1 MPRKMRVQFQGA
13 IYHLMSRGDRREDVF
28 LDDVDRQDFLKT
40 LAETCQKTGF
50 QVHAY
55 CLMRNHFHLVVE
67 TPDANLVA
75 GMAWLLSTFTI
86 RLNHRHKL
94 CGHVFSGRYKALI
107 VEASGNGYLESV
119 CDYVHLN
126 PVRAGLLKSEDR
138 LVAYPWTSLVWYAAA
153 REHRPAWIRVDRLL
167 GEHGIGEDTAIGRQE
182 FERRMELRRAA
193 EEDEE
198 ALAPIRRGWCLG
210 SEEFKRQMLERMD
223 GQLGE
228 HHAGELRRENAEGRA
243 ERIIV
248 EELQRLGW
256 SESELASQRK
266 SAAGKLALAARLRR
280 ETTMPLKW
288 IAARVCLGTSK
299 SANSKLHI
307 WMKENK
313 KPGADAVMASVEN
326 REHQA

>member
-1 MPRKMRVQFQGA
+1 MPRKMRVQYQGA
-13 IYHLMSRGDRREDVF
+13 IYHIMSRGDRREDVF

-198 ALAPIRRGWCLG
+198 ALAPIRKGWCLG